1 VAEFLFRQK
10 TNSNG
15 SPFLLSAFVLSL
27 ALALSCRQSANVN
40 RGYITQG
47 LENEARLSGSCCNS
61 YHQ

>member
-27 ALALSCRQSANVN
+27 LEQTEEP
-40 RGYITQG
+40 YIIRDFAISST
-47 LENEARLSGSCCNS
+47 ST
-61 YHQ
+61 